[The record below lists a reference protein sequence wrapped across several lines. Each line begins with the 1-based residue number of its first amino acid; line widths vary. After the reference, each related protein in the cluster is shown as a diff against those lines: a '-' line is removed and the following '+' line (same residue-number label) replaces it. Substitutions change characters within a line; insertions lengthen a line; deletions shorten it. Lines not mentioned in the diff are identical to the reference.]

1 MRDQQRSVDYLDF
14 WSVTSFGMV
23 NGREVANFI
32 VGSMSHSTC
41 RFAATM
47 CASFVGLFL

>member
-23 NGREVANFI
+23 NGREVANSI
-32 VGSMSHSTC
+32 AGSMSHSTC

-47 CASFVGLFL
+47 CASFVDLSL

>member
-23 NGREVANFI
+23 NGREVANSI
-32 VGSMSHSTC
+32 AGSMSHSTC
-41 RFAATM
+41 RFVATM
-47 CASFVGLFL
+47 CASFVDLSL